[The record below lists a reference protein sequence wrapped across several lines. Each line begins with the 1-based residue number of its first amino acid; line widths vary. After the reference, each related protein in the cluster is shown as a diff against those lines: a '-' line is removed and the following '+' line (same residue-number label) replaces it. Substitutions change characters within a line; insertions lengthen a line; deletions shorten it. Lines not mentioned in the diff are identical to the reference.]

1 MLQINR
7 FSDQVT
13 LIDFSDN
20 VKKLNVVIADKIK
33 SELNELIDNGCNNII
48 IDFSKIIFIDSSGFG
63 ALVTVYNHA
72 KNVGSKLMLANIAA
86 ETMELVKITKLD
98 QVFDIYNSVEEAKNT
113 II

>member
-1 MLQINR
+1 MLQTNR
-7 FSDQVT
+7 LSDQIT

-20 VKKLNVVIADKIK
+20 IKKLNVVIADKIK
-33 SELNELIDNGCNNII
+33 IQLNEIIDNGCNNLI
-48 IDFSKIIFIDSSGFG
+48 IDFSKIIFVDSSGFG

-72 KNVGSKLMLANIAA
+72 KNAGSKLMLANIAA

-98 QVFDIYNSVEEAKNT
+98 QVFDIYSSVEEAKKS